1 MEKMTLILDRRDTTV
16 VLDGK
21 SLKIKQADAAMQRIP
36 LGMVGQVIVYGSPQ
50 VSCDVWRALSE
61 LGVAAVLLPSR
72 GTGAAAWLGSGIS
85 TSIMVRIKQYQAWND
100 PDIKPRVVSWLLQ
113 GKIAGVSALLNSLIH
128 KESNGFFQRI
138 TQGPKITAKLA
149 KEGQKSNGVL
159 KKCLKQLNSP
169 KSIESFRGVE
179 GAAAKEWFGFLAAF
193 LSKKWKFKGRNRRP
207 PKDPVNALLSLSYTL
222 LMSEIR
228 KEVNIRGLD
237 PALGF
242 LHSPYPGRE
251 SLILDIAEPLRPGV
265 DAFVLS
271 IIEELTPEHFTI
283 SGTDGC
289 RISKEG
295 RKLYYFAWEE
305 WKNKWPILDLTSE
318 GEFETQT
325 LKFYCTKM
333 IENMIG
339 LW

>member
-1 MEKMTLILDRRDTTV
+1 MEKMTLIEDRRDTTV

-21 SLKIKQADAAMQRIP
+21 ALKIKHADATMQRIP

-50 VSCDVWRALSE
+50 VSCDVWRVLSE

-72 GTGAAAWLGSGIS
+72 GTGASAWLGAGIS
-85 TSIMVRIKQYQAWND
+85 TSIMVRIKQYRAWND
-100 PDIKPRVVSWLLQ
+100 SDVKLRVVSWLLQ
-113 GKIAGVSALLNSLIH
+113 GKITGVRTLLNSLTH
-128 KESNGFFQRI
+128 NGSNGFLRQAI
-138 TQGPKITAKLA
+138 QSVKITNRVTKAGK
-149 KEGQKSNGVL
+149 KSNGVL
-159 KKCLKQLNSP
+159 KECLHQLGVS
-169 KSIESFRGVE
+169 KSIDSSRGVE
-179 GAAAKEWFGFLAAF
+179 GAAAKEWFGFLAVF

-265 DAFVLS
+265 DAFVLN
-271 IIEELTPEHFTI
+271 IIGELSPGHFTT

-295 RKLYYFAWEE
+295 RKIYFFAWEE
-305 WKNKWPILDLTSE
+305 WKKKWPILDLTSE
-318 GEFETQT
+318 DGLEVQS

-333 IENMIG
+333 IEGMVG

>member
-16 VLDGK
+16 MLDGK
-21 SLKIKQADAAMQRIP
+21 SLKIKQANSTMQRIP

-50 VSCDVWRALSE
+50 VSCDVWRVLSE

-72 GTGAAAWLGSGIS
+72 GTGASAWLGSGIS
-85 TSIMVRIKQYQAWND
+85 TSIMVRIKQYQAWSD
-100 PDIKPRVVSWLLQ
+100 PDIKSRVVSWLLQ
-113 GKIAGVSALLNSLIH
+113 GKITGVNALLNALIH
-128 KESNGFFQRI
+128 KDLNGLFQGI
-138 TQGPKITAKLA
+138 TQGPKMTAKLA
-149 KEGQKSNGVL
+149 KAGKKSSAVL
-159 KKCLKQLNSP
+159 KECLNQLNSS
-169 KSIESFRGVE
+169 KSIESSRGIE
-179 GAAAKEWFGFLAAF
+179 GAAAKEWFGFLTMF

-265 DAFVLS
+265 DAFVLNV
-271 IIEELTPEHFTI
+271 IGELTPGHFTT

-295 RKLYYFAWEE
+295 RKIYFFAWEE
-305 WKNKWPILDLTSE
+305 WKKKWPVLDLAS
-318 GEFETQT
+318 GDGFEEQT

-333 IENMIG
+333 IEGMVG